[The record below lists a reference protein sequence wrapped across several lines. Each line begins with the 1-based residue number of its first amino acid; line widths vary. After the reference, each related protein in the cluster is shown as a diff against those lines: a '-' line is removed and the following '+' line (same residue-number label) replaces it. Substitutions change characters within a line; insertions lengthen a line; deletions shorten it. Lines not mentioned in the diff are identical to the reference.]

1 MGGLLGVC
9 AKHFHELSAWMYSEC
24 SLKLISK
31 RESTYFYLVPGGIIV
46 NLNFVAF
53 QIQMCIVDRFFFQS
67 SGHLHFGSTYMGS
80 HFGSKNTDAALPSS
94 TRPGPSVVQCPTAF
108 HGPVTVAPS
117 TKAMGMGLGQNL
129 GNFPKECRERPSQ
142 AVLWYELQTNC
153 RVLGFY
159 DP

>member
-1 MGGLLGVC
+1 MMGGLLGVC

-80 HFGSKNTDAALPSS
+80 HFGSKNTDAALSILNQAWAKRCPMSDSFPWPSYCGS
-94 TRPGPSVVQCPTAF
+94 QHKGD
-108 HGPVTVAPS
+108 GN
-117 TKAMGMGLGQNL
+117 GLGSKPWEFSK
-129 GNFPKECRERPSQ
+129 GMP
-142 AVLWYELQTNC
+142 
-153 RVLGFY
+153 
-159 DP
+159 